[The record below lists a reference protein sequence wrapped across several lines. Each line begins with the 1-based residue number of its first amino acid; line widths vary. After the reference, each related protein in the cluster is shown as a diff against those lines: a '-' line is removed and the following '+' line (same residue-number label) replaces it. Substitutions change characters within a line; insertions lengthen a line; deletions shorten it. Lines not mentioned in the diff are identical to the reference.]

1 MTKARI
7 ILASSSPRRRLLLR
21 QIGLSFEVV
30 PSATD
35 EEVENGYA
43 PDTIVETLAMQKAQD
58 VAEQL
63 GHSDTMDGSTA
74 DPTKPALIIG
84 ADTIVVLDGGILGK
98 PADRNDAVE
107 MLRTLSGRTHQVYT
121 GVALILAGGNQRL
134 DIAEPGAAST
144 RNYYTRHTF
153 HERTDVTF
161 GELNDKEIAAY
172 VDTGS
177 PMDKAGAYGIQDD
190 LGALFVERIEGD
202 YYNVVGFPLF
212 RFYREVN
219 KLMPGIVT
227 PFEPATGQ
235 RAM

>member
-1 MTKARI
+1 MTSSRI
-7 ILASSSPRRRLLLR
+7 ILASSSPRRRKLLR
-21 QIGLSFEVV
+21 QIGLTFEVI

-35 EEVENGYA
+35 EEVA
-43 PDTIVETLAMQKAQD
+43 PDSVPADAAETLAFQKAVQ
-58 VAEQL
+58 VAEKNNL
-63 GHSDTMDGSTA
+63 HVRESETEHVRT
-74 DPTKPALIIG
+74 PVLIIG
-84 ADTIVVLDGGILGK
+84 ADTIVVLDGQILGK
-98 PADRNDAVE
+98 PADPADAAA
-107 MLRTLSGRTHQVYT
+107 MLRSLSGRTHQVYT
-121 GVALILAGGNQRL
+121 GVALILAGDTEGTA
-134 DIAEPGAAST
+134 IGSPEAAST
-144 RNYYTRHTF
+144 REPFIHHVF

-161 GELNDKEIAAY
+161 GELAGEEIAAY

-227 PFEPATGQ
+227 PFVPATGHHQ
-235 RAM
+235 T